1 MVEQRERRPA
11 SDAQPSEALTLSG
24 EPLEPLY
31 GPEDLAGFDPEAK
44 LGRPGAYPFT
54 RGVYPTMY
62 RGRLWTMRQFAG
74 FGSAAETNARYRF
87 LLERGQGGLSVA
99 FDMPTLMGRDSDD
112 PLAEGEVGRCGVATD
127 TLEDFD
133 ALFDGIPLG
142 DISTSM
148 TISGPAV
155 VVFAYFLAAAE
166 RQGVPW
172 ERLDG
177 TLQTDILKE
186 YIAQKEWNFPP
197 RPHLRLIGDLM
208 AFCLERVP
216 RWHPISV
223 SGYHIREAGANAWQE
238 LAYTLADGFAYVEL
252 GLDRGLDVDRFA
264 PGLSFFFN
272 AHVDFFEEIAKYRA
286 ARRIWARWLKERYGA
301 KDESS
306 MRLRFHTQT
315 AGVSLTA
322 QQPMNNVVRTTI
334 EALAAVLGGTQ
345 SLHTNALD
353 EVLALPTE
361 EAAKLALR
369 TQQIIAHETG
379 VPDVIDPLGGSYFLE
394 TLTDRMEELAEAEF
408 ARILAMGE
416 GSMLEGVL
424 TGIERGVFQQA
435 IAESAFREQER
446 FERGDLVKV
455 GVTDFVEAGE
465 QPIEIL
471 EISGGVETDQVERV
485 RDVRERR
492 DTATAHAALDRLRE
506 LAATDAN
513 LVEPL
518 VDCAR
523 ALCTEGE
530 IVEALRGVFGSYT
543 ETPRVLSGPLRP
555 PLVARARSCQ
565 KLRQRA
571 FMRSSVSGKDRR
583 IMLAAHEALGVG
595 VIVSAFLFGFRH
607 GIDWDHI
614 AAITDITSSQEERG
628 RALEYG
634 TIYALGH
641 ALVVFVIGV
650 AAIVLGAKLPDGVDA
665 VMERVVGV
673 TLDPARRL
681 RVHRAGAA
689 RARVP
694 DAQPLDADLQRR
706 PGRVPQGPRGT
717 RARGPRPRA
726 RPPARRE
733 EPSMSVTVAEDIPVS
748 EWHHGHHGR
757 PGHHH
762 HKHPEPGDD
771 AFMNYGRGTAFG
783 VGMLHGVG
791 AETPT
796 QVVIFLTAAGAGG
809 ASPGSRSWSCSSSGC
824 SRRTP

>member
-1 MVEQRERRPA
+1 MVEQRVRRSPG
-11 SDAQPSEALTLSG
+11 DTQPSEVRTLSG
-24 EPLEPLY
+24 ETLEPLY
-31 GPEDLAGFDPEAK
+31 GPADLAGFDPQAK

-54 RGVYPTMY
+54 RGIYPSMY

-112 PLAEGEVGRCGVATD
+112 PLSEGEVGRCGVATD
-127 TLEDFD
+127 TLDDFD
-133 ALFDGIPLG
+133 ALFDRIPLG

-155 VVFAYFLAAAE
+155 VVFAFFLAAAE
-166 RQGVPW
+166 KQGVAW
-172 ERLDG
+172 DRLDG

-186 YIAQKEWNFPP
+186 YIAQKEWVFPP

-252 GLDRGLDVDRFA
+252 GQERGLDVDRFA

-272 AHVDFFEEIAKYRA
+272 AHIDFFEEIAKYRA

-322 QQPMNNVVRTTI
+322 QQPMNNVVRTAI

-408 ARILAMGE
+408 ARIDAMGN

-435 IAESAFREQER
+435 IAESAFAEQER

-455 GVTDFVEAGE
+455 GVTDFVEDEDAAV
-465 QPIEIL
+465 EIL
-471 EISGGVETDQVERV
+471 EISPEIEVEQTERV
-485 RDVRERR
+485 RVVRERR
-492 DTATAHAALDRLRE
+492 DAAAAEQALARLAE
-506 LAATDAN
+506 LAATEAN

-523 ALCTEGE
+523 AMCTEGE
-530 IVEALRGVFGSYT
+530 IIETLRGVFGSYT
-543 ETPRVLSGPLRP
+543 ETPR
-555 PLVARARSCQ
+555 
-565 KLRQRA
+565 
-571 FMRSSVSGKDRR
+571 F
-583 IMLAAHEALGVG
+583 
-595 VIVSAFLFGFRH
+595 
-607 GIDWDHI
+607 
-614 AAITDITSSQEERG
+614 
-628 RALEYG
+628 
-634 TIYALGH
+634 
-641 ALVVFVIGV
+641 
-650 AAIVLGAKLPDGVDA
+650 
-665 VMERVVGV
+665 
-673 TLDPARRL
+673 
-681 RVHRAGAA
+681 
-689 RARVP
+689 
-694 DAQPLDADLQRR
+694 
-706 PGRVPQGPRGT
+706 
-717 RARGPRPRA
+717 
-726 RPPARRE
+726 
-733 EPSMSVTVAEDIPVS
+733 
-748 EWHHGHHGR
+748 
-757 PGHHH
+757 
-762 HKHPEPGDD
+762 
-771 AFMNYGRGTAFG
+771 
-783 VGMLHGVG
+783 
-791 AETPT
+791 
-796 QVVIFLTAAGAGG
+796 
-809 ASPGSRSWSCSSSGC
+809 
-824 SRRTP
+824 

>member
-1 MVEQRERRPA
+1 MVEQRERRSA
-11 SDAQPSEALTLSG
+11 GDTQPSEARTLSG
-24 EPLEPLY
+24 ETVEPLY
-31 GPEDLAGFDPEAK
+31 GPADLAGFDPEAR

-54 RGVYPTMY
+54 RGVYPSMY

-74 FGSAAETNARYRF
+74 FGSAAETNDRYRF

-127 TLEDFD
+127 TLEDFE
-133 ALFDGIPLG
+133 ALFDSIPLG

-155 VVFAYFLAAAE
+155 VVFAFFLAAAE
-166 RQGVPW
+166 KQGVAW

-186 YIAQKEWNFPP
+186 YIAQKEWIFPP

-208 AFCLERVP
+208 AFCLDRAP

-286 ARRIWARWLKERYGA
+286 ARRIWARWLRERYGA

-322 QQPMNNVVRTTI
+322 QQPMNNVVRTAI

-379 VPDVIDPLGGSYFLE
+379 VPDVIDPLGGSYFVE

-471 EISGGVETDQVERV
+471 EISGGVETSQVERV
-485 RDVRERR
+485 REVRERR
-492 DTATAHAALDRLRE
+492 DGAAARAALDRLVE

-530 IVEALRGVFGSYT
+530 IVEALRPVFGSYR
-543 ETPRVLSGPLRP
+543 ETPR
-555 PLVARARSCQ
+555 
-565 KLRQRA
+565 
-571 FMRSSVSGKDRR
+571 F
-583 IMLAAHEALGVG
+583 
-595 VIVSAFLFGFRH
+595 
-607 GIDWDHI
+607 
-614 AAITDITSSQEERG
+614 
-628 RALEYG
+628 
-634 TIYALGH
+634 
-641 ALVVFVIGV
+641 
-650 AAIVLGAKLPDGVDA
+650 
-665 VMERVVGV
+665 
-673 TLDPARRL
+673 
-681 RVHRAGAA
+681 
-689 RARVP
+689 
-694 DAQPLDADLQRR
+694 
-706 PGRVPQGPRGT
+706 
-717 RARGPRPRA
+717 
-726 RPPARRE
+726 
-733 EPSMSVTVAEDIPVS
+733 
-748 EWHHGHHGR
+748 
-757 PGHHH
+757 
-762 HKHPEPGDD
+762 
-771 AFMNYGRGTAFG
+771 
-783 VGMLHGVG
+783 
-791 AETPT
+791 
-796 QVVIFLTAAGAGG
+796 
-809 ASPGSRSWSCSSSGC
+809 
-824 SRRTP
+824 